1 MRTFFGTLLYPFF
14 FPGGALLVAV
24 LILLSQPAWLAS
36 LRPVQ
41 GFILWIVIAAGLFL
55 GWRFNRSR
63 LFLATLALAVA
74 ERLLALAPVGD
85 GRSLMLS
92 LIGVLLPLNLA
103 FFSCLSE
110 RGLLTLRGMLRLL
123 LIAAQVGC
131 GVWLYHQHFA
141 ETLAMLKSTWL
152 NLPVPAFVSLDQPVL
167 ASVILAFA
175 VLLFRFVRHPGVFE
189 SGFLWALASVVLAL
203 NGTSAHWPLL
213 FAVAGLILVL
223 GILET
228 FHFMAFRDELTGL
241 PARRAMNEAL
251 LKLGSRYT
259 LAMVDIDFFKKFN
272 DRHGHDVG
280 DQVLRMVAA
289 RLATVRGGG
298 RAFRYGGEE
307 FALLF
312 SGRPVEEVLPVL
324 EQLREDIE
332 HAEFSLRGTFRPRK
346 KPTHPKQKKS
356 AAGKLRVTVSIGAA
370 ERGGALKEPALVLKA
385 ADQALYRA
393 KKRGRNQVCR

>member
-14 FPGGALLVAV
+14 LPGGALLGAV
-24 LILLSQPAWLAS
+24 FLLLHQPNLLAS
-36 LRPVQ
+36 LLPAQ

-63 LFLATLALAVA
+63 LFLAILALALA
-74 ERLLALAPVGD
+74 ERLLALAPGSE
-85 GRSLMLS
+85 GRSLLLS
-92 LIGVLLPLNLA
+92 LVGVLLPLNLA
-103 FFSCLSE
+103 VFSCLSE
-110 RGLLTLRGMLRLL
+110 RGLLTVRGLSRLVL
-123 LIAAQVGC
+123 LAAQVG
-131 GVWLYHQHFA
+131 GGIWLYQYRFA
-141 ETLAMLKSTWL
+141 ETLALLETPLL
-152 NLPVPAFVSLDQPVL
+152 NFPVFTSVPLGQPVL
-167 ASVILAFA
+167 AACGLSLA
-175 VLLFRFVRHPGVFE
+175 VMLFRFVRRPGVLE
-189 SGFLWALASVVLAL
+189 AGFFWALAAIALAL
-203 NGTSAHWPLL
+203 VGPRAHWPLL
-213 FAVAGLILVL
+213 FASAGLILVL
-223 GILET
+223 GLLET

-289 RLATVRGGG
+289 RLSAVRGGG

-312 SGRPVEEVLPVL
+312 PGCSVEEALPAL
-324 EQLREDIE
+324 EQLRENIE
-332 HAEFSLRGTFRPRK
+332 LSEFSLRGRFRPRK
-346 KPTHPKQKKS
+346 KPARPSAKKS
-356 AAGKLRVTVSIGAA
+356 AGKLRVTVSIGVA
-370 ERGGALKEPALVLKA
+370 ERGGTLKEPGQVLKA

>member
-1 MRTFFGTLLYPFF
+1 LRKFFGTLLYPFF
-14 FPGGALLVAV
+14 LPGGALLGAV
-24 LILLSQPAWLAS
+24 FLLLHQPTWLAS
-36 LRPVQ
+36 LLPVQ

-63 LFLATLALAVA
+63 LFLATLALAVT
-74 ERLLALAPVGD
+74 ERLLALGPAGE
-85 GRSLMLS
+85 GRFLLLS
-92 LIGVLLPLNLA
+92 LVGVLLPLNLA
-103 FFSCLSE
+103 VFSCLSE
-110 RGLLTLRGMLRLL
+110 RGLLTLRGVLRLL

-131 GVWLYHQHFA
+131 GIWLYQYRFA
-141 ETLAMLKSTWL
+141 ETLALLKT
-152 NLPVPAFVSLDQPVL
+152 PVLSFPFL
-167 ASVILAFA
+167 ASVPLGQLVLAAFGLSMA
-175 VLLFRFVRHPGVFE
+175 VMLFRFVRRPGVFE
-189 SGFLWALASVVLAL
+189 SGFFWALAAVALAL
-203 NGTSAHWPLL
+203 AGPRAHLPLL
-213 FAVAGLILVL
+213 FAGAGLILVL

-289 RLATVRGGG
+289 RLSAVRGGG

-312 SGRPVEEVLPVL
+312 PGCSVEETLPVL
-324 EQLREDIE
+324 ERLREDVE
-332 HAEFSLRGTFRPRK
+332 LSEFSLRGRFRPRK
-346 KPTHPKQKKS
+346 KPTRPRTKKT

-370 ERGGALKEPALVLKA
+370 ERGGALKEPGQVLKA